1 MKKVNFNLNTKEKS
15 RILEMHQSATRRQY
29 LMEEYSIDDKKLAL
43 EIVKLLDQVTGR
55 FNLDF
60 EMMPKDVKE
69 MLRLLG
75 DLHSDIVIG
84 LIPQYNMPRVKDSGW
99 DTLEKAL
106 SNSTNLTPSEV
117 TKSVNEFT
125 EKIIELIKS
134 DSYFPNDDLSEVK
147 QLMINFEEQLDQYE
161 K

>member
-1 MKKVNFNLNTKEKS
+1 MKKVIFDLGHEERS
-15 RILEMHQSATRRQY
+15 RILEMHQLATKRQY
-29 LMEEYSIDDKKLAL
+29 LMEEYSMDDKKLAL
-43 EIVKLLDQVTGR
+43 KIVKLLDQVTGR

-60 EMMPKDVKE
+60 EIMPKEDKE

-84 LIPQYNMPRVKDSGW
+84 LIPEYNMPRVKDSGW

-106 SNSTNLTPSEV
+106 SNSTNLTPNEV

-134 DSYFPNDDLSEVK
+134 DSYFPNDDLSELQ
-147 QLMINFEEQLDQYE
+147 QLLISFNEQLNQYE